1 MFTRNIYILI
11 LLFPTTMKNQNFL
24 GSLSFV
30 PTIHLMQNAVES
42 VYIIKVLLPLRVIK
56 IGYLHEWLS
65 FELQIGDKI
74 CNFVAF
80 YRSPRQSQDD
90 FETFADDFEMTLE
103 LLAQKNLFLVTAIDD
118 FNAKIF
124 KLV

>member
-1 MFTRNIYILI
+1 M
-11 LLFPTTMKNQNFL
+11 
-24 GSLSFV
+24 
-30 PTIHLMQNAVES
+30 
-42 VYIIKVLLPLRVIK
+42 
-56 IGYLHEWLS
+56 
-65 FELQIGDKI
+65 
-74 CNFVAF
+74 AF
-80 YRSPRQSQDD
+80 YRSSRQSQDE